1 MPSRNTIQIEI
12 QADDNAS
19 SKLSQIGRSIS
30 GLTGPATS
38 ASRGISGLGAAI
50 AGGFGAAVGTAV
62 IGTIGNIANGL
73 RSLGA
78 EALAAVAS
86 HERLGMALESL
97 VAKELVRASGVE
109 KVVKVGQARL
119 ELTKAEQA
127 EIGKLSEKIQ
137 DETLS
142 RNTLA
147 ARMQE
152 EQERIRQLTAQ
163 YGENGL
169 VVQTHRA
176 KLAEMRN
183 EYEKS
188 GGEIANYQA
197 RIDAL
202 QGKEGRLVDVTKKVI
217 EGQLSMA
224 DALAQAGP
232 KAQELVGWIQKLA
245 IQSPFTEADVAASFR
260 MAMAYGFTTD
270 EAKRL
275 TQATIDFAAGS
286 GATGESMNRIALALG
301 QIQAKGKLSGQEV
314 LQLTEAGIN
323 VRDALLQAGNVAGL
337 TAENF
342 ASMQERGLIPANKA
356 IEAIVS
362 TLEKDFG
369 GAAKRQSGT
378 FSGLLSSLSDIKTV
392 GLREFF
398 TGTFKAIQ
406 PYLDKFVA
414 SFTEGGLLE
423 KIGAVGESVGAW
435 VATSLIPALQT
446 LWQFTTTT
454 LVPAFTEVYNWL
466 ATNIPAA
473 IQTVSEFW
481 TGTLQPALNSVWQF
495 VQTYILP
502 VFDMVSSWFQTEG
515 PGSVG
520 GFADTVSGVLGP
532 VLEFARQMFANVV
545 NWVQENWPL
554 IQQTVQTVLQAI
566 SDFWADHG
574 QSIIAAVTEAWGFV
588 KTIIE
593 TAINAILG
601 IVQVVMLAING
612 DWSAAWEALKAV
624 LFEVW
629 EGIKAIVQL
638 GFNASQRIF
647 EVAKSTLSAA
657 WDGIWRTIK
666 SAASQAWADVVSGV
680 SGWID
685 SIKAK
690 FKEAVDKLKAIGA
703 DIVAGIK
710 AGIED
715 AWGAFIDWILG
726 KMGTIIQAIAD
737 FLGIESPSKVMAV
750 MGRQLMAGLAQGIG
764 DGVSVPVRAML
775 AAGTGVGMAAA
786 GGLSTGAAPMP
797 GRMTVT
803 GDTYYVTVTDRL
815 AAAVMLSNIRDRQQR
830 RLAVG
835 MGY

>member
-12 QADDNAS
+12 RADDNAS
-19 SKLSQIGRSIS
+19 SALSKLGRSIS
-30 GLTGPATS
+30 GLEGPS
-38 ASRGISGLGAAI
+38 ASAHRGISGLGAAI
-50 AGGFGAAVGTAV
+50 AGGFGAAVGTAI
-62 IGTIGNIANGL
+62 IGTIGKIASGL
-73 RSLGA
+73 KSLGA
-78 EALAAVAS
+78 EALQAVAS

-97 VAKELVRASGVE
+97 VAKELVRSSGVE
-109 KVVKVGQARL
+109 KTIVTGQARL
-119 ELTKAEQA
+119 QLTKSEIA
-127 EIGKLSEKIQ
+127 EIGKLTEKIA

-169 VVQTHRA
+169 TVLTHKAR
-176 KLAEMRN
+176 LAEMRN
-183 EYEKS
+183 EYEKA
-188 GGEIANYQA
+188 GGEIDGYQA
-197 RIDAL
+197 KIDAL
-202 QGKEGRLVDVTKKVI
+202 QGKEGKLVNVTQKVI

-232 KAQELVGWIQKLA
+232 KAQELIGWIQKLA

-286 GATGESMNRIALALG
+286 GASGEAMNRIALALG
-301 QIQAKGKLSGQEV
+301 QIQAKGKLSGQEM
-314 LQLTEAGIN
+314 LQLTEAGLN
-323 VRDALLQAGNVAGL
+323 VRDALLQAGNVTGL
-337 TAENF
+337 TAANF
-342 ASMQERGLIPANKA
+342 ASMQEKGLIPANKA

-369 GAAKRQSGT
+369 GAAKRQAGT

-406 PYLDKFVA
+406 PYLDKFVT

-423 KIGAVGESVGAW
+423 KIGAVGEAVGEWIAG
-435 VATSLIPALQT
+435 TLIPAVSEAVAFIGGTVIPILSEVWTWLQ
-446 LWQFTTTT
+446 
-454 LVPAFTEVYNWL
+454 
-466 ATNIPAA
+466 TNIPAA
-473 IQTVSEFW
+473 IQTVSDFW
-481 TGTLQPALNSVWQF
+481 TGTLLPALNTIWSF

-502 VFDMVSSWFQTEG
+502 IFDMVSGWFKEEG

-520 GFADTVSGVLGP
+520 GFADTLSNVLGP
-532 VLEFARQMFANVV
+532 VLEFAQQMFAKVV
-545 NWVQENWPL
+545 DWVRENWPL
-554 IQQTVQTVLQAI
+554 IQETVGTVLQAI

-574 QSIIAAVTEAWGFV
+574 QAIITAVTEAWGFV

-629 EGIKAIVQL
+629 EGIKTIVQL

-647 EVAKSTLSAA
+647 EIAKSTLSAA
-657 WDGIWRTIK
+657 WEGIWRTIK
-666 SAASQAWADVVSGV
+666 SAASQAWADIVSGV

-685 SIKAK
+685 GIKAK

-737 FLGIESPSKVMAV
+737 FLGIESPSKVMAK
-750 MGRQLMAGLAQGIG
+750 MGQQLMAGLAQGIG
-764 DGVSVPVRAML
+764 DGVSIPVRTML
-775 AAGTGVGMAAA
+775 SAGAGVGMAAA
-786 GGLSTGAAPMP
+786 HGLSTGAAPMSS
-797 GRMTVT
+797 RMEVA

-815 AAAVMLSNIRDRQQR
+815 AAATLLSNVRGRQQQ
-830 RLAVG
+830 RLAAG
-835 MGY
+835 MGG